1 MANQP
6 TKTVVTEDL
15 KNNNNSNNKKNKKN
29 NKKVTA
35 GKYSS

>member
-15 KNNNNSNNKKNKKN
+15 KNNNNSNNKKTKKQQ
-29 NKKVTA
+29 KVTA